1 MIVMR
6 IGRPRVCLALAALL
20 LAALDVSNSWGEQ
33 LVVYRVENGAVPG
46 PLTQEPGNP
55 ARGRQTVRDMT
66 HVTCLI
72 CHAMPIPEEPDHG
85 GIGPSL
91 AGVGARRSVG
101 ELRLRLIDPKAFS
114 DRSIMPA
121 YYRIDGLN
129 RVGAE
134 FRDRP
139 IYTAQQIEDVV
150 AYLSSLKD
158 E

>member
-1 MIVMR
+1 MF
-6 IGRPRVCLALAALL
+6 LAAFI
-20 LAALDVSNSWGEQ
+20 VSSSRADQ
-33 LVVYRVENGAVPG
+33 LVAFRIEKDAVPE

-55 ARGRQTVRDMT
+55 ARGREIVRDMT

-72 CHAMPIPEEPDHG
+72 CHVMPIPEEPDHG

-91 AGVGARRSVG
+91 AGVGSARSPG
-101 ELRLRLIDPKAFS
+101 QLRLRLINPKAFN

-121 YYRIDGLN
+121 YYQVDGLN

-134 FRDRP
+134 FRGRP